1 MPKNICILYTET
13 NGLHKLDE
21 SVSKKNS
28 FGFARLVCL
37 NYIIGY
43 KKDGEFKEL
52 KKVRNILKPKCIN
65 FDENA
70 IKYHKISQKKAEKKG
85 LENTKVIKEFQND
98 LKGVRVIVSHNLPFH
113 IRAIQVELFKTCT
126 YINFDDFI
134 LIDTI
139 NFYHK
144 YDFLKLKEL
153 SNKILKKK
161 FDNKKAKY
169 NTTIIKNIFMKL
181 YNDYE
186 KTVLTLKQ

>member
-85 LENTKVIKEFQND
+85 IENTKVIKEFAND
-98 LKGVRVIVSHNLPFH
+98 LKSVRVIVSHNLPFH
-113 IRAIQVELFKTCT
+113 IRAIQVELFKTCN

-169 NTTIIKNIFMKL
+169 NTTIIKDIFMKL

-186 KTVLTLKQ
+186 KNVLFLKQ

>member
-13 NGLHKLDE
+13 NGLHKLNE
-21 SVSKKNS
+21 PVSKKNS

-43 KKDGEFKEL
+43 RKDGEFKEL

-65 FDENA
+65 FDDNA
-70 IKYHKISQKKAEKKG
+70 VKFHKISQNKAEKKG
-85 LENTKVIKEFQND
+85 IENTKVIKEFAND
-98 LKGVRVIVSHNLPFH
+98 LKSVRVIVSHNLPFH

-153 SNKILKKK
+153 SNKVLKKK

-169 NTTIIKNIFMKL
+169 NTTIIKDIFMKL

-186 KTVLTLKQ
+186 SNVLKLKK

>member
-85 LENTKVIKEFQND
+85 IENTKVIKEFAND
-98 LKGVRVIVSHNLPFH
+98 LKSVRVIVSHNLPFH
-113 IRAIQVELFKTCT
+113 IRAIQVELFKTCN

-169 NTTIIKNIFMKL
+169 NTTIIKDIFMKL

-186 KTVLTLKQ
+186 KNVLSLKQ

>member
-70 IKYHKISQKKAEKKG
+70 IKYHTISQKKAEKSFKNVIMYKPLSSKKESKEVYIYCKG
-85 LENTKVIKEFQND
+85 
-98 LKGVRVIVSHNLPFH
+98 
-113 IRAIQVELFKTCT
+113 
-126 YINFDDFI
+126 I
-134 LIDTI
+134 L
-139 NFYHK
+139 
-144 YDFLKLKEL
+144 
-153 SNKILKKK
+153 
-161 FDNKKAKY
+161 
-169 NTTIIKNIFMKL
+169 
-181 YNDYE
+181 
-186 KTVLTLKQ
+186 

>member
-85 LENTKVIKEFQND
+85 IENTKVIKEFAND
-98 LKGVRVIVSHNLPFH
+98 LKSVRVIVSHNLPFH

-153 SNKILKKK
+153 SNKILKNK

-169 NTTIIKNIFMKL
+169 NTTIIKDIFMKL

-186 KTVLTLKQ
+186 KNVLSLK